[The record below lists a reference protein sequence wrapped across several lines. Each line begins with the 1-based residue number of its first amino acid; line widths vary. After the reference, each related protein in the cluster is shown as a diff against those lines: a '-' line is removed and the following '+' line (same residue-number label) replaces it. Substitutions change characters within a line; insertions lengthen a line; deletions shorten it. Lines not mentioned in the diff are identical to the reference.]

1 VDEYLCVTVR
11 SRPGE
16 AEADFKARLSSFWTH
31 MLRTRQ
37 ADFEKVYAETTR
49 FEPDGDRLTRK
60 YLVEGSVATLL
71 ERELAAA
78 GVEHAPIDRDDVY
91 TKYEAVPP
99 EWMQIEH

>member
-1 VDEYLCVTVR
+1 MDEYLCVTVR
-11 SRPGE
+11 SKPGE
-16 AEADFKARLSSFWTH
+16 AEADFKARLSRFWTH

-37 ADFEKVYAETTR
+37 DDFEKVYAETTE
-49 FEPDGDRLTRK
+49 FEEEGGRLTRQ
-60 YLVEGSVATLL
+60 YLVREDVLGVL

-78 GVEHAPIDRDDVY
+78 GVEHAAVDRGDVY